1 MMKKTVYQ
9 APETEVV
16 VLRYEGIICASEAST
31 SGASFDN
38 NYDNQSW
45 D

>member
-16 VLRYEGIICASEAST
+16 VLRYEGIICASDAMT
-31 SGASFDN
+31 RGASFDGD
-38 NYDNQSW
+38 YDDQAW
-45 D
+45 Y